1 MSSVIFFL
9 ILSIVGPLN
18 HLRVNQEKGNQSN
31 QSNQKF
37 IFYSTV
43 VGNELNVFSRPL
55 TEVEIMKLL

>member
-18 HLRVNQEKGNQSN
+18 HLRVNQEKGNQSH
-31 QSNQKF
+31 QKF

>member
-18 HLRVNQEKGNQSN
+18 HLRVNQDKGN